1 MLRATVRDL
10 EDRKARLGS
19 ELNEVMQRLHLLDDR
34 RVQDEVA
41 EDQQKFAREVT
52 ETVSKLERFVDDK
65 KGDLMEAHHELD
77 QV

>member
-1 MLRATVRDL
+1 MLRATVQDL